1 VIFFFLHI
9 PCMHGREG
17 TIGKLLGMLLPSPPF
32 AQKIPKISLMRN
44 CISFLNFLFYFFL
57 IFKIFC
63 FYFFQNF
70 LGVMLYTTFLSHN
83 IDVATQAQP
92 TLDFFLILLF
102 TVPSLILAIHFHNS
116 I

>member
-1 VIFFFLHI
+1 
-9 PCMHGREG
+9 
-17 TIGKLLGMLLPSPPF
+17 
-32 AQKIPKISLMRN
+32 
-44 CISFLNFLFYFFL
+44 
-57 IFKIFC
+57 
-63 FYFFQNF
+63 
-70 LGVMLYTTFLSHN
+70 MLYTTFLSHN